1 LDPRDEVR
9 KAFDLLAEDY
19 ARLRSSGFDE
29 TARLVS
35 GREFAS
41 ICDAGS
47 GPDTYGRLFA
57 GASRIVVQLDLSEE
71 MVRVGRRRI
80 SSEGI
85 DWKVHSIVCDATSLP
100 FRSNLFDLTASVA
113 VLHHLTKELAERAL
127 LEFLR
132 ITAPCKV
139 VFLSVWS
146 PAAMDR
152 AHTEEAPGEMSLVW
166 WKTRCGDV
174 ARHYRKWQPSELRD
188 LCESC
193 GYRYLDAYV
202 SGKNIFV
209 AAMKL

>member
-1 LDPRDEVR
+1 MDPRDDVR

-19 ARLRSSGFDE
+19 ARLRSSGFEE

-57 GASRIVVQLDLSEE
+57 GASRMVVQFDLSEE
-71 MVRVGRRRI
+71 MVHVGRRRI
-80 SSEGI
+80 ASEGI
-85 DWKVHSIVCDATSLP
+85 DWKVHSIICDVTSLP
-100 FRSNLFDLTASVA
+100 FRSDLFDLTTSVA
-113 VLHHLTKELAERAL
+113 VLHHLTRELARRAV
-127 LEFLR
+127 LELLR
-132 ITAPCKV
+132 ITAPHKKV
-139 VFLSVWS
+139 LLSVWL
-146 PAAMDR
+146 PAAMNR
-152 AHTEEAPGEMSLVW
+152 ADTQEVAGGMSLVW
-166 WKTRCGDV
+166 WKTQRGAV
-174 ARHYRKWQPSELRD
+174 ARYYWKWKPSELRD

-193 GYRYLDAYV
+193 GYRYLDTYV